1 MFSFVSF
8 DVYVSFKLIHH
19 MRRGVAESVPWVGKA
34 AGRRGC
40 HGIDYMLAQSAHDH
54 AFAILAGAYP
64 AYVVAVNH
72 IRYILCCLC
81 LPR

>member
-1 MFSFVSF
+1 
-8 DVYVSFKLIHH
+8 
-19 MRRGVAESVPWVGKA
+19 MRRGVAESVFLVGKA
-34 AGRRGC
+34 TERRGC
-40 HGIDYMLAQSAHDH
+40 HGIGYVLARSAHDH

-64 AYVVAVNH
+64 AYVVAVHH